1 MEQNT
6 ELRSMPEIQAI
17 AEYLRGMKF
26 KKQLMGGCG
35 MESVLDHLSAIT
47 LQYEAIISAGLARER
62 RQACQITQLEAE
74 LAWVRQE
81 HNAGTEHQ
89 RRITE
94 WYEEN
99 IAWLQAQA
107 NALQQ
112 QLAAQQNDPWQSAYT
127 QQRSASPQASYEPVW
142 YPVNG

>member
-6 ELRSMPEIQAI
+6 ELRCMPEIQAI

-26 KKQLMGGCG
+26 KKKLMGGCST
-35 MESVLDHLSAIT
+35 ESVLDHLSAIT

-62 RQACQITQLEAE
+62 KQTQQIAQLSTE

-81 HNAGTEHQ
+81 NSANAEHQ
-89 RRITE
+89 RRMTE
-94 WYEEN
+94 WYEET
-99 IAWLQAQA
+99 IAWLQAQS

-112 QLAAQQNDPWQSAYT
+112 QLAAQQSAPQQSTYERQPAY
-127 QQRSASPQASYEPVW
+127 SQAMYEPAW
-142 YPVNG
+142 YPVSG